1 MNIGRL
7 DRRITISK
15 IGNVVSPGDAGEY
28 WGAVDGKASSG
39 LVMWATKLDKV
50 GTHADELG
58 KDVGI
63 RKTEFTIRWRAFDVS
78 DVTDIMDVDT
88 YVIQYDSKD
97 YKVQSVEEIGRRVG
111 LRFHTIRRD

>member
-7 DRRITISK
+7 DRRIKISK
-15 IGNVVSPGDAGEY
+15 IVNLVSAGDPGEY

-39 LVMWATKLDKV
+39 LLMWATKLDKV